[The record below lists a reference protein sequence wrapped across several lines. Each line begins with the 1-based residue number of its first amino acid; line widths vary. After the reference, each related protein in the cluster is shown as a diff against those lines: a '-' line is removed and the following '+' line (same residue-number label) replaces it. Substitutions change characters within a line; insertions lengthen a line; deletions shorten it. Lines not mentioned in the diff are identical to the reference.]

1 MSEKLYLYPIWI
13 RLWHWTNALLC
24 LLLITT
30 GVSLQY
36 SNPQYPFIRFDIAVS
51 LHNIAGILLTL
62 SYIVFVVGNLST
74 PNGRYYKTKLNGL
87 VKSLI
92 KQFIYYTVG
101 IFKHAE
107 KPYPITM
114 ERKFN
119 PLQKVS
125 YLVAMYFFMPLI
137 FLTGWGLLFPE
148 TNLTNVFG
156 VSGLQLTSLL
166 HVTIGFFISVFM
178 FVHIYFCTIG
188 KTAWSNFQSM
198 IDGWH

>member
-1 MSEKLYLYPIWI
+1 MSERLYLYPVWI

-24 LLLITT
+24 LLLIIT

-51 LHNIAGILLTL
+51 MHNISGIILTI
-62 SYIVFVVGNLST
+62 SYLGFIIGNIIT
-74 PNGRYYKTKLNGL
+74 PNGKYYKTKLNGL
-87 VKSLI
+87 FDSLK
-92 KQFIYYTVG
+92 KQFIYYTIG

-107 KPYPITM
+107 KPYPITL

-125 YLVAMYFFMPLI
+125 YLVAMYLFMPLI
-137 FLTGWGLLFPE
+137 FITGWGLLFPE

-156 VSGLQLTSLL
+156 ISGLQLTSLL

-178 FVHIYFCTIG
+178 IVHIYFCTIG